1 VKKKFNEHIKDFK
14 HKQGKIYHYYSW
26 IVELSDRLDKHHVY
40 MIASGIA
47 FNLLIY
53 ALPLA
58 LVILYVVDL
67 VFGVKNI
74 NPFLEK
80 VFSEFLPPTPAVKT
94 LLGQLIT
101 EANSISDHISLL
113 GIIGI
118 GLLFWIASLLISSIR
133 IALNTIFEMKA
144 KHYFLIY
151 RLKDIFLTVIL
162 TIVIFLYTYAFPLY
176 SFVYSFFEKLIP
188 AYLHYFISNSF
199 LLIVSLSSSFIV
211 FYIIYGLIPNQKLP
225 NYIKFRSSLLSAV
238 AIEIGRRLFG
248 YYITYF
254 SNYGRFYGGVAI
266 LAAMAAWLYYS
277 SLIILFSA
285 EIVKFLHDKQ
295 EEKRLREMMD
305 TPVKKAYLKQIGKKK
320 G

>member
-1 VKKKFNEHIKDFK
+1 MA
-14 HKQGKIYHYYSW
+14 
-26 IVELSDRLDKHHVY
+26 ELSDRLDKHHVY

-58 LVILYVVDL
+58 LVILYVIDL

-74 NPFLEK
+74 NPFLENL
-80 VFSEFLPPTPAVKT
+80 FSEFLPPTPAVKE
-94 LLGQLIT
+94 LLGQLIK

-118 GLLFWIASLLISSIR
+118 GLLFWVASLLISSIR
-133 IALNTIFEMKA
+133 IALNVIFEMKA

-151 RLKDIFLTVIL
+151 RLKDIFLTFIL
-162 TIVIFLYTYAFPLY
+162 TVVIFLYTYAFPLY
-176 SFVYSFFEKLIP
+176 SFVYSFFEKLVP
-188 AYLHYFISNSF
+188 KYLHYFISNSF
-199 LLIVSLSSSFIV
+199 ILIVSLSSSFIV
-211 FYIIYGLIPNQKLP
+211 FYVIYGLIPNQKLP
-225 NYIKFRSSLLSAV
+225 AYIKFRSSLLSAV
-238 AIEIGRRLFG
+238 AIELGRRIFG

-285 EIVKFLHDKQ
+285 EIVKFIHDKQ
-295 EEKRLREMMD
+295 EEKKLRLMMD
-305 TPVKKAYLKQIGKKK
+305 TPVKKAYLKQISKKK

>member
-1 VKKKFNEHIKDFK
+1 
-14 HKQGKIYHYYSW
+14 
-26 IVELSDRLDKHHVY
+26 

-58 LVILYVVDL
+58 LVILFVVDL

-74 NPFLEK
+74 NPFLENI
-80 VFSEFLPPTPAVKT
+80 FSEFLPPTPAVKE
-94 LLGQLIT
+94 LLGQLIK
-101 EANSISDHISLL
+101 EANSISDHISVL
-113 GIIGI
+113 GIVGI
-118 GLLFWIASLLISSIR
+118 GLLFWVASLLISSIR
-133 IALNTIFEMKA
+133 IALNLIFEMKA

-151 RLKDIFLTVIL
+151 RLKDIFLTFIL
-162 TIVIFLYTYAFPLY
+162 TVVIFLYTYALPLY
-176 SFVYSFFEKLIP
+176 SFVYSFFEKIVP
-188 AYLHYFISNSF
+188 SYLHYFISNSF

-211 FYIIYGLIPNQKLP
+211 FYVIYGLIPNEKLP
-225 NYIKFRSSLLSAV
+225 GYIKFRSSFLSAA
-238 AIEIGRRLFG
+238 AIELGRRIFG
-248 YYITYF
+248 YYIIYF
-254 SNYGRFYGGVAI
+254 SNYGRFYGGMAI

-295 EEKRLREMMD
+295 EEKKLRLMMD
-305 TPVKKAYLKQIGKKK
+305 TPVKKAHLKRNK

>member
-1 VKKKFNEHIKDFK
+1 
-14 HKQGKIYHYYSW
+14 
-26 IVELSDRLDKHHVY
+26 

-58 LVILYVVDL
+58 LVILFVVDL

-74 NPFLEK
+74 NPFLENL
-80 VFSEFLPPTPAVKT
+80 FSEFLPPTPAVKE
-94 LLGQLIT
+94 LLGQLIN
-101 EANSISDHISLL
+101 EANSISDHISVL

-118 GLLFWIASLLISSIR
+118 GLLFWVASLLISSIR
-133 IALNTIFEMKA
+133 IALNVIFEMKA

-151 RLKDIFLTVIL
+151 RLKDIFLTIIL
-162 TIVIFLYTYAFPLY
+162 TVVIFLYTYAFPLY

-188 AYLHYFISNSF
+188 QNLHYFISNSF
-199 LLIVSLSSSFIV
+199 LIIVSLSSSFIV
-211 FYIIYGLIPNQKLP
+211 FYVIYGLIPNQKLP
-225 NYIKFRSSLLSAV
+225 GYIKFRSSLLSAV
-238 AIEIGRRLFG
+238 AIELGRRIFG

-295 EEKRLREMMD
+295 EAKRLQLLMD
-305 TPVKKAYLKQIGKKK
+305 TPVKKAYLKQISKKK
-320 G
+320 V